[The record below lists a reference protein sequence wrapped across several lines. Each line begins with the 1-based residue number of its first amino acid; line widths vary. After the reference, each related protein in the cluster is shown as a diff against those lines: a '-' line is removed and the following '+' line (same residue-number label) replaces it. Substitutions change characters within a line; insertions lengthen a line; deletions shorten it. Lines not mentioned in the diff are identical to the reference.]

1 MDARKLVWRKYYIPV
16 GSGKSCGLRV
26 AHVNVYLSSLVPMN
40 HSLCRVL
47 AIVQENYKIQGPC
60 IPKGDPQISTQST
73 SRLEKKKG
81 NESSRSQSSIT
92 LRTFLR
98 TPTLSYDDKRVFNV
112 VGCRVS
118 STYISRSS

>member
-47 AIVQENYKIQGPC
+47 AIV
-60 IPKGDPQISTQST
+60 
-73 SRLEKKKG
+73 
-81 NESSRSQSSIT
+81 
-92 LRTFLR
+92 
-98 TPTLSYDDKRVFNV
+98 
-112 VGCRVS
+112 
-118 STYISRSS
+118 